1 MYYAVIKLYMYFNI
15 YKNYACIHNSC
26 FSFII
31 NICMY
36 AFQIAWFKNI
46 VLQTKKK
53 EINTNSKFD

>member
-1 MYYAVIKLYMYFNI
+1 MQSLNYTGISIYIKITLGLSI
-15 YKNYACIHNSC
+15 QHSC

>member
-1 MYYAVIKLYMYFNI
+1 MLAQS
-15 YKNYACIHNSC
+15 IHHSC